1 MKDEGSRAEIPK
13 VEELSDLQWAR
24 VERGLWQRMDAGPLA
39 PADAAEA
46 EEAARALSS
55 RSGGARRWRLVA
67 LGGALAAAAML
78 LFTLWPGGKGDDGR
92 GGLVAERSGEPAR
105 VVTRDS
111 ATTVSF
117 ADAAIEVNPNS
128 ALLMSGNAER
138 GATIVLERGRAGFH
152 VAPRLARQPFVVVA
166 GNALVRVVGT
176 RFEVSRHGEDVTVEV
191 QEGVV
196 DVRYL
201 GQVHQVIA
209 GGQWH
214 SPPVK
219 AVQETLLDGG
229 ADEAGGVDAGAPVV
243 ADEPRAP
250 RDPATKPKPR
260 LPKDE
265 PAETLADA
273 PTPAETSALSAEF
286 AAAAKLESAAP
297 QQALRRYL
305 ELSQRDDRWGR
316 NALFAAARLAL
327 DLGDR
332 DRAAQLARS
341 YLRRFPEGPNAPDAR
356 ALLDALP

>member
-1 MKDEGSRAEIPK
+1 VKDERSRPQIPE

-24 VERGLWQRMDAGPLA
+24 IERGLWQRMDTAPLA
-39 PADAAEA
+39 STEA
-46 EEAARALSS
+46 TEATAAARVLSS
-55 RSGGARRWRLVA
+55 RSRGARLWRVVA

-78 LFTLWPGGKGDDGR
+78 LFALWPGDEKGAGER
-92 GGLVAERSGEPAR
+92 GLVAERSDEPSR

-117 ADAAIEVNPNS
+117 ADTAIEVQPNS

-138 GATIVLERGRAGFH
+138 GATIVLEHGRAGFH

-176 RFEVSRHGEDVTVEV
+176 HFEVARSGEDVTVEV

-201 GQVHQVIA
+201 GQVHQVMA
-209 GGQWH
+209 GGEWH

-219 AVQETLLDGG
+219 AVQQTLLDG
-229 ADEAGGVDAGAPVV
+229 AGSGEAPVA
-243 ADEPRAP
+243 ADAP
-250 RDPATKPKPR
+250 RVPADPATRPR
-260 LPKDE
+260 RGLPKDA
-265 PAETLADA
+265 PAVSPTMSKA
-273 PTPAETSALSAEF
+273 PTSAQTTAPSAEF
-286 AAAAKLESAAP
+286 AAAAQLESVAP
-297 QQALRRYL
+297 QRAMLRYL

-332 DRAAQLARS
+332 ARAAQLARS
-341 YLRRFPEGPNAPDAR
+341 YLRRFPDGPNAPDAR